1 MKRLILFIGTILLPI
16 LMFAQTINVKGVVL
30 DEQGVPMPGS
40 TIVVS
45 GTTKGTMSD
54 LDGRFFLNGIKKGT
68 KLEISFIGYVTQV
81 VKATDEPMEVKLT
94 SDIVGLEEIVV
105 VGYGAQRKVNLL
117 GAVENVSMKELE
129 NRPLTSASMALQGQ
143 VAGVDVV
150 QQSGQPGED
159 YGTIRIRGISSIEN
173 NNEPLVLIDG
183 IEGDIN
189 DVNPKD
195 IETMSVLKDASSA
208 AIYGSR
214 AAAGVILITTK
225 SGTEGSMHV
234 SYSFNYG
241 VQQATQL
248 PKPVDVFTWIDLK
261 QEMFLYNGQKSQAD
275 ALEDVRQDYLSG
287 EKVATNYYDFFVQ
300 TAPQQDHYVNISG
313 GNNFAK
319 ASVSLGYSGQD
330 GVLLGTSANKY
341 TFRTNVDMKSKRNI
355 LNFKFNMSG
364 YRKELDEYTKSVS
377 TVISSIHRAGPTSVF
392 RAHNGLYGYY
402 GMYYA
407 QKELGGGGKKTRDGL
422 AGRAQLALNLFDGF
436 KIIGALNI
444 NYGQTKGTVFAPPL
458 VTASDLYGD
467 SQTEQLSYYEV
478 RNIHSFSTTSEVT
491 AHYDKTINKD
501 HKLNAMAGFSQYE
514 YSYDTEYA
522 RREDYTDFVPSL
534 MHGSSATQTNSDT
547 QAERA
552 LRSVFARVGYSYKGR
567 YLVEGNFRADGSSRF
582 RKNRWGYF
590 PSVSAGWRIS
600 EEPFFQKI
608 NSARIV
614 DNLKLRASWGMLGN
628 ESISS
633 YYTGYDQ
640 IGMDFPYDLNGSIV
654 SGAGLIA
661 ISNPNTTWETTRQT
675 NVGIDLA
682 LWNSFNIS
690 ADYFYKYTYNMLM
703 QMPIPPSLG
712 ISSIPFQNAG
722 SMENKG
728 FELALGYKKRINKDW
743 RISASA
749 TLSHITNKIL
759 DLKGQGPIFHK
770 VPDNSTP
777 VLISMEGQPYGSF
790 YGYNVIGIFQESD
803 FTWQNNSDPSIPI
816 YERSYQLKPGIP
828 TQSESPRPGDL
839 RFEDI
844 SGPDGKPDGV
854 IDMDYDR
861 KIIGK
866 QFPDLTYSFT
876 LGAEYK
882 GFDATLFFQGVTGRD
897 LYSCGAMVVP
907 FANDNGNVWAEQV
920 ENRWTYENKSNTYP
934 RLFNDN
940 TRMSM
945 RSNYY
950 LQDASFLRLKN
961 VEIGYSL
968 PKNVLKKLRI
978 EKCRIYAGVQNAFT
992 ITGFKGWDPERP
1004 ASNISTDVYPQVR
1017 VYNFGLNLNF

>member
-1 MKRLILFIGTILLPI
+1 MKRFVLWIGIILFPI
-16 LMFAQTINVKGVVL
+16 WMHAQTVNVKGIVQ
-30 DEQGVPMPGS
+30 DDKGVPMPGA
-40 TIVVS
+40 TVVIS
-45 GTTKGTMSD
+45 GSSKGTMTD
-54 LDGRFFLNGIKKGT
+54 LDGRFFLKEVKEGAS
-68 KLEISFIGYVTQV
+68 LEVSFIGYVTQTV
-81 VKATDEPMEVKLT
+81 QATNAPLKISLLPDVA
-94 SDIVGLEEIVV
+94 GLEEIVV
-105 VGYGAQRKVNLL
+105 VGYGSQKKVNLL
-117 GAVENVSMKELE
+117 GAVENISMKELE

-159 YGTIRIRGISSIEN
+159 YGTIRIRGVSSIEN

-225 SGTEGSMHV
+225 SGSEGDMRV
-234 SYSFNYG
+234 SYNFNYG
-241 VQQATQL
+241 IQQSTQL

-261 QEMFLYNGQKSQAD
+261 QEMLIYNGQKSQAD
-275 ALEDVRQDYLSG
+275 ALEDVREDYLSG
-287 EKVATNYYDFFVQ
+287 KKVATNYYDFFFR
-300 TAPQQDHYVNISG
+300 TAPQQDHYLNISG
-313 GNNFAK
+313 GNRYTK
-319 ASVSLGYSGQD
+319 ASVSLGYTGQD

-355 LNFKFNMSG
+355 INFKFNLSG
-364 YRKELDEYTKSVS
+364 YRKEIDEYTKSSS

-392 RAHNGLYGYY
+392 QAQNGLYGYY

-407 QKELGGGGKKTRDGL
+407 QKELGGGGKKTQDGL
-422 AGRAQLALNLFDGF
+422 SGRSQLTLNLFDGF
-436 KIIGALNI
+436 KVIGAFNI
-444 NYGQTKGTVFAPPL
+444 NYGQTRGTVFAPPL
-458 VTASDLYGD
+458 MTASDLYGD
-467 SQTEQLSYYEV
+467 SQTEQQSYYEV
-478 RNIHSFSTTSEVT
+478 RNIHSFSTTAEAT
-491 AHYDKTINKD
+491 AHYDKTFNKS
-501 HKLNAMAGFSQYE
+501 HKLSAMAGFSQYK
-514 YSYDTEYA
+514 YNYDTEYA

-534 MHGSSATQTNSDT
+534 MHGSSATQINSDT

-552 LRSVFARVGYSYKGR
+552 LRSFFARVGYSYKGR

-582 RKNRWGYF
+582 KNNKWGYF

-600 EEPFFQKI
+600 EESFFQKI
-608 NSARIV
+608 DPKRIV
-614 DNLKLRASWGMLGN
+614 NNLKLRASWGMLGN

-640 IGMDFPYDLNGSIV
+640 IDMDFPYDLNGSVV

-675 NVGIDLA
+675 NIGIDLS
-682 LWNSFNIS
+682 LWNSFTVS
-690 ADYFYKYTYNMLM
+690 ADYFYKYTYDMLM

-728 FELALGYKKRINKDW
+728 FELTLGYKKRINKDL
-743 RISASA
+743 RITAAA
-749 TLSHITNKIL
+749 TLSHVSNKII
-759 DLKGQGPIFHK
+759 DLNGQGPIFHK
-770 VPDNSTP
+770 IADNSTP
-777 VLISMEGQPYGSF
+777 ILISMEGQPYGSF

-803 FTWQNNSDPSIPI
+803 FTWQNDSDPTIPVD
-816 YERSYQLKPGIP
+816 ERNYQLKSGIP
-828 TQSESPRPGDL
+828 TQAENPRPGDL

-866 QFPDLTYSFT
+866 QFPDLTYSLT

-882 GFDATLFFQGVTGRD
+882 GFDMNLFFHGVTGRD
-897 LYSCGAMVVP
+897 LYNCGAMVVP
-907 FANDNGNVWAEQV
+907 FANDNGNVWADMV
-920 ENRWTYENKSNTYP
+920 DSRWTYENKSNTNP

-940 TRMSM
+940 TRMNI

-961 VEIGYSL
+961 IEIGYSL
-968 PKNVLKKLRI
+968 PQKVLQKLHI
-978 EKCRIYAGVQNAFT
+978 EKCRIYAGIQNAFT

-1004 ASNISTDVYPQVR
+1004 ATNISSDVYPQVR